1 MRQKLARSLQSPRV
15 ADYLAKI
22 NPEGQSLSVQRA
34 KFDKAETAYRTISE
48 VSEELSIPQHVL
60 RFWESKFTVIKPIKR
75 GGGRRYYKPDDIQSL
90 KIIQRLLYEQ
100 GYTIKGVQRMI
111 SERGLKPVDQPV
123 SRANSPAGQ
132 PALPPVHSSVQ
143 KAAQGNEEQNLSEVD
158 SLKEVLGE
166 LKELK
171 NRLNKL
177 FES

>member
-15 ADYLAKI
+15 ADSLAQI
-22 NPEGQSLSVQRA
+22 NREGQSLPVQRA

-100 GYTIKGVQRMI
+100 GYSIKGVQRMI
-111 SERGLKPVDQPV
+111 SERGLKPIDQPV
-123 SRANSPAGQ
+123 SRANSPVGQ
-132 PALPPVHSSVQ
+132 PALPGNAFTQ
-143 KAAQGNEEQNLSEVD
+143 NAAQGNEEKNLSEVD

-171 NRLNKL
+171 NKLNKL

>member
-1 MRQKLARSLQSPRV
+1 MRQKLARSLPSPGGTDSP
-15 ADYLAKI
+15 AQI
-22 NPEGQSLSVQRA
+22 NPEDQSLRVQRA

-111 SERGLKPVDQPV
+111 SERGLKPIDYPV
-123 SRANSPAGQ
+123 SRVSRSVGQ
-132 PALPPVHSSVQ
+132 PALPGNSFTQ
-143 KAAQGNEEQNLSEVD
+143 NAAQGNDEKNLSEVD

-171 NRLNKL
+171 NKLNKL